1 MALRLSEILEHD
13 APHLG
18 ITNRRQLL
26 AFYDTLKTALKEGRL
41 TPEGGA
47 LPTSLNDLLALLPGE
62 QAPAKRDRDLTDWS
76 VENDSEY
83 AAFLN
88 AWRART
94 TTAPK
99 SYKPRAVA
107 APLHQAVT
115 RLQALR
121 LDGSKKAE
129 LEGAVDTFLDVYA
142 LSQHV
147 LRLPR
152 LDRELPT
159 SLPEGFELD
168 TQKVSLGND
177 PKGIYVGLVQRRK
190 GREEPVSDTPQ
201 PTD

>member
-13 APHLG
+13 APHLS

-26 AFYDTLKTALKEGRL
+26 AFYDELKTALKEGRL
-41 TPEGGA
+41 KPEGGA

-62 QAPAKRDRDLTDWS
+62 QPLAKRDRDLTDWS
-76 VENDSEY
+76 VENDFEY

-88 AWRART
+88 TWRAHT
-94 TTAPK
+94 MTPPK

-115 RLQALR
+115 RLQVLR
-121 LDGSKKAE
+121 SDGGKKAE
-129 LEGAVDTFLDVYA
+129 LEAAVDTFLDVYV

-152 LDRELPT
+152 LDRELLI
-159 SLPEGFELD
+159 SLPEGFALD
-168 TQKVSLGND
+168 AQKVGLGND
-177 PKGIYVGLVQRRK
+177 PKGTYVGLVQRRK
-190 GREEPVSDTPQ
+190 GKEKQVSDSP
-201 PTD
+201 